1 MKRRDALKVVATAGS
16 GVILGAY
23 QRPAIAATD
32 EFAATPVRALIRNN
46 GQLWQPVHISMP
58 GAVPNGAVVKVDG
71 TAYSYQPLA
80 GTPTQI
86 EILAQA
92 VQSERKAIIRVETAG
107 TTNSATVL
115 LKPVRKVLIYVLPHS
130 HHDFG
135 YTELQAK
142 VEEKQIANIDRG
154 MELAR
159 KTASYAEGARF
170 VWNLEVL
177 WGAQFYLRNAS
188 PAKRAEFVQAVKQGQ
203 LGLNGM
209 FANELTGLC
218 RPEELLQLF
227 RYGLQLGAECG
238 VKVDSAMLS
247 DVPGLTWGTV
257 TAMSQAGIRYMS
269 MAPNWFDRIGTLMV
283 EWQDKPFWWISRS
296 GKERVLLWVPWTGYA
311 MSHVVK
317 KASEQWVNDYQNRLD
332 EVKFPYEISYIRWA
346 GHGDNAE
353 PDPDISEFFNAWV
366 QKYEWPKF
374 KIASTSEA
382 FGAFDKQYGKDLPT
396 FRGDLTPYWE
406 DGAGSSALE
415 TALNRSAA
423 DKLVQAEALFAVSL
437 QANYPGAEITE
448 AWRNVLLYSEH
459 TWGAWNSV
467 SDSES
472 EFVKDQWKVKREFAV
487 NADRLARELV
497 SKALPESGH
506 ESRARVDVHNTTSW
520 ARTETIKLPKELS
533 AAGDRI
539 TNERGDPVPSQ
550 RLTSGE
556 LAVFVRD
563 VPPFAAKRFDI
574 AHGEAHFEGTPV
586 TVRDGVLDNG
596 LVRVRI
602 DSKTGNIVELLAK
615 GRPGNLADTSG
626 GSGLNEFLFLE
637 DSDVS
642 QLQRSGEASITVEE
656 QGPLVGAVRI
666 ESSAPGCNRLVRTI
680 RLTTGANYLELANLV
695 DKKRAALNPTPGKG
709 GPGDA
714 FAQRGSKESIQFG
727 FPFLITEGQV
737 RVDMPLSVVRPET
750 DQLPG
755 ACKNWLPV
763 SRWADV
769 SNDEHGVTW
778 ISVDAPLMEIGEI
791 SANLLGS
798 QRDPSK
804 WRKHILPTQ
813 KIYSWVMNNH
823 WGTNY
828 RAYQEGPVQFR
839 YVLWP
844 HGRFDA
850 AAASRL
856 AIGMS
861 QSLVAGAASASAP
874 ASEPFLSVEPDD
886 VLVSVLKRSDDGK
899 ACMARLFGASGQDRE
914 VKLKWSPHQP
924 KGLWRSDLSERQSEV
939 IDGPINVSAWELV
952 TIRADFA

>member
-1 MKRRDALKVVATAGS
+1 MKRRDVLKALTAAGS
-16 GVILGAY
+16 GVILGFDGT
-23 QRPAIAATD
+23 PAMATAGEVAAK
-32 EFAATPVRALIRNN
+32 PVRALMRKN
-46 GQLWQPVHISMP
+46 GQLWQPIHISMP
-58 GAVPNGAVVKVDG
+58 GEIPDSAVVKVDG
-71 TAYSYQPLA
+71 AAYSHQPLP
-80 GTPTQI
+80 GTRAQI
-86 EILAQA
+86 EILLPR
-92 VQSERKAIIRVETAG
+92 VESERKAIVTLEGAAAAS
-107 TTNSATVL
+107 SATVT
-115 LKPVRKVLIYVLPHS
+115 LKPVREVLVYVLPHS
-130 HHDFG
+130 HHDLG
-135 YTELQAK
+135 YTELQGK

-159 KTASYAEGARF
+159 KTAGYAEGARF

-177 WGAQFYLRNAS
+177 WGAQLYLRNAS
-188 PAKRAEFVQAVKQGQ
+188 LAKRAEFVQAVKRGQ
-203 LGLNGM
+203 LALNGM

-218 RPEELLQLF
+218 RPEELVELF
-227 RYGLQLGAECG
+227 RYGFQLGAECG

-257 TAMSQAGIRYMS
+257 TAMSQAGIRYVS

-283 EWQDKPFWWISRS
+283 EWQDKPFWWISPS
-296 GKERVLLWVPWTGYA
+296 GKEKVLLWVPWTGYA

-317 KASEQWVNDYQNRLD
+317 NVSEDWVGEYQDRLD
-332 EVKFPYEISYIRWA
+332 GVKFPYDISYIRWA

-353 PDPDISEFFNAWV
+353 PDPDISEFFNEWTK
-366 QKYEWPKF
+366 KYEWPKF

-382 FGAFDKQYGKDLPT
+382 FRAFDRRYGEDLPS

-423 DKLVQAEALFAVSL
+423 DKLVQAEALFAMSRQV
-437 QANYPGAEITE
+437 NYPNDEVAE

-467 SDSES
+467 SDSENT
-472 EFVKDQWKVKREFAV
+472 FVTDQWKVKREFAL
-487 NADRLARELV
+487 NADRLARELLR
-497 SKALPESGH
+497 KALAAGEIGAH
-506 ESRARVDVHNTTSW
+506 AHVDVHNTTSW
-520 ARTETIKLPKELS
+520 ARTEVIRVSKQLS
-533 AAGDRI
+533 AGGDRV
-539 TNERGDPVPSQ
+539 TDERGNPVPSQ
-550 RLTSGE
+550 RLTTGE
-556 LAVFVRD
+556 LAASVRD
-563 VPPFAAKRFDI
+563 VPPFGAERFQI
-574 AHGEAHFEGTPV
+574 THGEAHFEGTPV

-596 LVRVRI
+596 LVRIRI
-602 DSKTGNIVELLAK
+602 DGKTGNIVELFAK
-615 GRPGNLADTSG
+615 GHPGNLVDTSG

-637 DSDVS
+637 GSDVS

-656 QGPLVGAVRI
+656 KGPLMSALRV
-666 ESSAPGCNRLVRTI
+666 ESSAPGCNRLIRTI
-680 RLTTGANYLELANLV
+680 RLAAGSDYLEIANLV
-695 DKKRAALNPTPGKG
+695 DKKRAPLNRAPGKG

-714 FAQRGSKESIQFG
+714 FAQSGNKESIQFG
-727 FPFLITEGQV
+727 FPFLIKEGQV
-737 RVDMPLSVVRPET
+737 RVNMPLSVVRPET

-769 SNDEHGVTW
+769 SNADYGVTW
-778 ISVDAPLMEIGEI
+778 ISLDAPLVEIGEI

-828 RAYQEGPVQFR
+828 RAYQEGPVEFR
-839 YVLWP
+839 YVLRP

-856 AIGMS
+856 AIGIS
-861 QSLVAGAASASAP
+861 QSLVAVTSASATPP
-874 ASEPFLSVEPDD
+874 ASFLSVEPED
-886 VLVSVLKRSDDGK
+886 VLITAMKRSDDGK
-899 ACMARLFGASGQDRE
+899 ACIVRLFGASGQNRQ
-914 VKLKWSPHQP
+914 VKLKWSGRQL
-924 KGLWRSDLSERQSEV
+924 KALWRSDLSEHPSE
-939 IDGPINVSAWELV
+939 PIHGALNVGGWELL
-952 TIRADFA
+952 TIRAEFA